1 MDGISQVR
9 VIIIAPELMAV
20 KSNVIIN
27 PITKDDLYKAIIL
40 FEEIASIL
48 LPKFTG
54 DTNTPKINGI
64 L

>member
-1 MDGISQVR
+1 
-9 VIIIAPELMAV
+9 MAV

-48 LPKFTG
+48 LQKFTG
-54 DTNTPKINGI
+54 DTNTPKLNGI